1 MATNV
6 IIKNSCNITNMCVSV
21 SRVWLS
27 ETTWTAAHQAPLSM
41 EFSRKNTGMG
51 CYFFLQEIFLTQE
64 SSPGLQ
70 HCRQTLY
77 WQPWAKH
84 ITNIVIYNFEGFRD
98 SFSKWCWLAISIRGS
113 NYVVKINSGVDK
125 ESEEKS

>member
-21 SRVWLS
+21 SHVWLS
-27 ETTWTAAHQAPLSM
+27 ETAWTAAHQAPLSM

-51 CYFFLQEIFLTQE
+51 CHFFLQEIFLTQE